1 MKLSGLLIAAIVLA
15 LLSGALYWS
24 NHHPPAEA
32 TTKASDAPP
41 KILTLKEGDVSKID
55 IKKKGAEEVALDKNA
70 SSKWQITA
78 PKAVGADQ
86 DAVSAVVSTLSSL
99 NSDRLV
105 EDKASDLNQYGLSQP
120 NLEIDVTAKD
130 QKPMKL
136 LIGDDTPTGSAS
148 FAKLENDPRV
158 FTIASYNKTS
168 IDKSLNDLR
177 DKRLLTADFDK
188 LTRVEVITKQQELEF
203 GRNKQEW
210 QIVKPRP
217 LRADNYQVE
226 DLVRRLKD
234 AKMELGS
241 SGADAKKPASG
252 FASGTQ
258 VATAK
263 VTDASSTQ
271 VLQVRKNKD
280 DYYAKSSAVEGVYKV
295 GSDLGT
301 GLDKKLD
308 DFRNKK
314 LFDFGYEDVNK
325 IELHDGGKAYF
336 LTKGGEDW
344 WSDGKKMDAS
354 TIQPVIDK
362 LRNLSASKFP
372 DSGFTT
378 PLLDATVTSN
388 DNKRVEKVL
397 IAKNGDRYIAK
408 RENEPAL
415 YELDSR
421 AVTELQKAAGDVKAA
436 PAPTPAP
443 APAPKKK
450 K

>member
-15 LLSGALYWS
+15 AFSGALYWS
-24 NHHPPAEA
+24 NHHPPTEA
-32 TTKASDAPP
+32 TTKASDTTP
-41 KILTLKEGDVSKID
+41 KILTLKEGDISKIE
-55 IKKKGAEEVALDKNA
+55 IKKKGSEEVALDKNA
-70 SSKWQITA
+70 SGKWQITA
-78 PKAVGADQ
+78 PKALAADQ
-86 DAVSAVVSTLSSL
+86 DSVSSMVSTLSSL

-105 EDKASDLNQYGLSQP
+105 EDKASDLNQYGLTQP

-130 QKPMKL
+130 SKRTKL
-136 LIGDDTPTGSAS
+136 LIGDDTPTGSGA
-148 FAKLENDPRV
+148 FAKLEGDPRV
-158 FTIASYNKTS
+158 FTMASYNKTS
-168 IDKSLNDLR
+168 IDKSANDLR

-188 LTRVEVITKQQELEF
+188 LSRVEVITKQQDLEF
-203 GRNKQEW
+203 ARNKQEW
-210 QIVKPRP
+210 QILKPRP
-217 LRADNYQVE
+217 FRADNYQVE
-226 DLVRRLKD
+226 DLVRKLKD

-241 SGADAKKPASG
+241 SDADAKKAASG

-280 DYYAKSSAVEGVYKV
+280 DYYAKSSAVEGAYKV

-301 GLDKKLD
+301 GLDKKLE

-325 IELHDGGKAYF
+325 IELHDNGKAYF

-344 WSDGKKMDAS
+344 WSDGKKMDS
-354 TIQPVIDK
+354 MTVQPVIDK

-372 DSGFTT
+372 DSGFTSAV
-378 PLLDATVTSN
+378 LEATVTSN

-397 IAKNGDRYIAK
+397 ISKNGDRYIAK

-415 YELDSR
+415 YEVESS
-421 AVTELQKAAGDVKAA
+421 AVSDLQKAAGDVK
-436 PAPTPAP
+436 PAP
-443 APAPKKK
+443 APAPAPTKPAKKK
-450 K
+450 